1 MSSGS
6 DIDEDELLQIAL
18 REQAERDLSYQKPP
32 RASARPVVNLVQPP
46 PPPPATSSSG
56 RDRRGPSA
64 NPRAAARPNP
74 APAKARNPSRGG
86 ADDDDDS
93 EVALLSISSGDED
106 ASKDRAPPPP
116 RNRAAGGDR
125 RGSTDDGDLGWDDDE
140 PRSWKK
146 VDEAE
151 VGTFLFQ
158 FRSEVTFLLR
168 FLLILAPNL
177 FKRRYI
183 QYNSSDFNV
192 FIY

>member
-18 REQAERDLSYQKPP
+18 KEQAERDLSYQKPP

-46 PPPPATSSSG
+46 ATSSSG

-64 NPRAAARPNP
+64 NPSAAPRPKP
-74 APAKARNPSRGG
+74 GPAKARNPSRGG

-93 EVALLSISSGDED
+93 EVELLSISSGDED

-125 RGSTDDGDLGWDDDE
+125 RGSMDDGDLGWDDDE
-140 PRSWKK
+140 PRCWKK

-151 VGTFLFQ
+151 VGTFLFR
-158 FRSEVTFLLR
+158 FRSKVTFLLR
-168 FLLILAPNL
+168 FLLVLVPNL

-183 QYNSSDFNV
+183 QFNSSDFNV